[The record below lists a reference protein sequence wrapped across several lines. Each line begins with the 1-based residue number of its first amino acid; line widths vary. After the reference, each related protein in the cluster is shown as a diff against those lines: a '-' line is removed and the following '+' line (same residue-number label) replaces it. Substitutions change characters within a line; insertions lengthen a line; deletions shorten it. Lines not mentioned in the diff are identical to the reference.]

1 MWQDTSGV
9 GMKQSLFITLVCVA
23 AGLGI
28 ARAEDHTFT
37 GEIMDSQ
44 CAQMGSHDNMM
55 KGEGAHNAKECTIA
69 CVKSGGKYALYD
81 PTAKRAYQLDNQKK
95 ARDYAGQEVTIT
107 GTFDSTT
114 DSIHVTNIRPGS

>member
-1 MWQDTSGV
+1 MTL
-9 GMKQSLFITLVCVA
+9 SLFVTVLCVT

-28 ARAEDHTFT
+28 ADDHTFT

-55 KGEGAHNAKECTIA
+55 KSEGAKNAKECAIA

>member
-1 MWQDTSGV
+1 
-9 GMKQSLFITLVCVA
+9 MKQSLFITVLCVA
-23 AGLGI
+23 AGLGM

-55 KGEGAHNAKECTIA
+55 KSEGAKNAKECAMA

-81 PTAKRAYQLDNQKK
+81 PAAKRAYQLASSGKSVGGL
-95 ARDYAGQEVTIT
+95 A
-107 GTFDSTT
+107 
-114 DSIHVTNIRPGS
+114 HV